1 MTPRLD
7 RIRAAAGT
15 IYAHVFENRS
25 MGVPR
30 GLYWNLRLDC
40 ELGAPSK
47 LPAECSISIDWLTF
61 EATRF
66 EQLSGEGLANVRDP
80 RGIEAS
86 LYLGTHQEIRLR
98 TLEFGVASSSVVQ
111 LRVAGDLAEP
121 ARGQDPEHCRID
133 LTCDIEFE
141 GVVVV
146 PQNLV
151 PKPGSVEEARA
162 AITPFF
168 EPETLASG
176 EREDFRYLFP
186 PIRSVRILK

>member
-1 MTPRLD
+1 MKPRLD
-7 RIRAAAGT
+7 QIRAVAGT
-15 IYAHVFENRS
+15 IYAHVFENRT

-47 LPAECSISIDWLTF
+47 RPAECSISIDWLTF
-61 EATRF
+61 AATRF
-66 EQLSGEGLANVRDP
+66 EQLSAVGLASVRDP

-86 LYLGTHQEIRLR
+86 IYLGTHRDIRLR

-146 PQNLV
+146 PQSLV

-162 AITPFF
+162 AIAPYF
-168 EPETLASG
+168 ELETLASG
-176 EREDFRYLFP
+176 DWEDFRYLFP
-186 PIRSVRILK
+186 PIRAMRILA